1 MKANRTERGRCRK
14 EETNARDD
22 RRVWNCSYYVAYGDL
37 GSWYVPSG
45 IFYHVRRE
53 TMHEVMSEY
62 GGMILSTVGT
72 IVLLGVLGYECFA
85 ADGLLAQLVSIW
97 GNGGC

>member
-1 MKANRTERGRCRK
+1 
-14 EETNARDD
+14 
-22 RRVWNCSYYVAYGDL
+22 
-37 GSWYVPSG
+37 
-45 IFYHVRRE
+45 
-53 TMHEVMSEY
+53 MHEVMSEY